1 MARGARNPACPDA
14 LTTSIGRTEEPS
26 PPSSSAAARSRCL
39 KSRCLP
45 LRFHGTFWAAH
56 AGGELDL
63 LLTRGTKQ
71 IGVEIKRTSMPK
83 VTRFMHAVLEILDL
97 AELIVI
103 HAGRD
108 SFRLAGNIRAVSA
121 NRLGSDLGL
130 GRWPRL

>member
-1 MARGARNPACPDA
+1 
-14 LTTSIGRTEEPS
+14 
-26 PPSSSAAARSRCL
+26 
-39 KSRCLP
+39 
-45 LRFHGTFWAAH
+45 
-56 AGGELDL
+56 
-63 LLTRGTKQ
+63 
-71 IGVEIKRTSMPK
+71 
-83 VTRFMHAVLEILDL
+83 MHAVLEILDL

>member
-1 MARGARNPACPDA
+1 MVRFGAAY
-14 LTTSIGRTEEPS
+14 
-26 PPSSSAAARSRCL
+26 
-39 KSRCLP
+39 
-45 LRFHGTFWAAH
+45 

-83 VTRFMHAVLEILDL
+83 VTRSMHAVLEILDL